1 MDILPSPSFLGRA
14 LARLAGV
21 ALLACLSGAALAQAL
36 PSFIQPQQTER
47 LADGAY
53 AFRQGAYRSLFLV
66 GDRGVIVTDPVSP
79 TFAAAM
85 RREIA
90 RVTDQPVRYVV
101 YSHSHWDRIAGG
113 GIFRDEGAKFVAQER
128 CAQNLKETPN
138 PLVVPPDITY
148 RDHYQV
154 KVGNQTLELHYFGP
168 SLDTCLSVMVAQP
181 AKLMMIVGLVNP
193 PQASIPW
200 NPTVPD
206 YQLWNFLPFFRAAED
221 LAAREGI
228 QTLVGGYIS
237 IGSGADGKPFLQPA
251 TGPIAALHGQREF
264 WERLFGDVKAQLDAG
279 VPPRAIIR
287 KIDLAP
293 YQQYP
298 RYSERSMEILVRRV
312 ASRYTTGR

>member
-1 MDILPSPSFLGRA
+1 MDIIHSPSFLGRA
-14 LARLAGV
+14 LAHLARV
-21 ALLACLSGAALAQAL
+21 ALLSLLAGTALAQAL
-36 PSFIQPQQTER
+36 PPSIQAQETER
-47 LADGAY
+47 LADGTY

-66 GDRGVIVTDPVSP
+66 GDRGVIVTDPVNP

-85 RREIA
+85 RKEIT

-113 GIFRDEGAKFVAQER
+113 GIFRDEGARFVAQER

-148 RDHYQV
+148 KDHYRV
-154 KVGNQTLELHYFGP
+154 KVGSQAMELHYFGP
-168 SLDTCLSVMVAQP
+168 SLDTCLSVIVAQP
-181 AKLMMIVGLVNP
+181 AKLMMVVGLVNP

-206 YQLWNFLPFFRAAED
+206 YQLWNFLPFFRATEE

-228 QTLVGGYIS
+228 ETLVGGYIS
-237 IGSGADGKPFLQPA
+237 IGTGADGKPFLQPS

-287 KIDLAP
+287 KIDLAS